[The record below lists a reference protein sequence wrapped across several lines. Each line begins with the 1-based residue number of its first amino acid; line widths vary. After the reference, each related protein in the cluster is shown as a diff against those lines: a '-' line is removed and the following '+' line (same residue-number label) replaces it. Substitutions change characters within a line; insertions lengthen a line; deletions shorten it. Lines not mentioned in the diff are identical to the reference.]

1 MAIFRSTI
9 FDNVRQKL
17 ANTVMYRLYSKWLL
31 RSNPGTIRNPKTPEQ
46 LVQRAKMSLLVDLAR
61 RMAPVIKV
69 GFKPLATQK
78 TVYNAFVQTNVPFV
92 EVDEDFNATLT
103 PEQMVCSSGVLTE
116 PEVSANWDADSSQV
130 VLTHTKEEVTGLSA
144 KDDKVY
150 AGLFEKE
157 RRESMLIELSDRKND
172 GTKQVTLPKRWNK
185 ENLCIYAFAVSKSKR
200 NASPSVR
207 IELS

>member
-17 ANTVMYRLYSKWLL
+17 ANTVMYRLHSKGIM

-46 LVQRAKMSLLVDLAR
+46 LIQRAKISLLVDLAR

-69 GFKPLATQK
+69 SLKPLATNQ
-78 TVYNAFVQTNVPFV
+78 TVYNAFVQANVPFV
-92 EVDEDFNATLT
+92 EVDEDFNATLAT
-103 PEQMVCSSGVLTE
+103 ERMLCSNGVLTE
-116 PEVSANWDADSSQV
+116 PEVSASWDADSNKV
-130 VLTHTKEEVTGLSA
+130 VLAHTKEEVTGLSG

-172 GTKQVTLPKRWNK
+172 GSKQVTLPKRWSK

-200 NASPSVR
+200 NASPSVC